1 MKTFCSIVYAV
12 YWRGFL
18 FARCS
23 SYILVHFIVSI
34 VVSLVADYYYD
45 QLGLCDYGSIL
56 SKKDS

>member
-1 MKTFCSIVYAV
+1 MLFIGEDFCLQDVHLIF
-12 YWRGFL
+12 WF
-18 FARCS
+18 
-23 SYILVHFIVSI
+23 ILSV

>member
-1 MKTFCSIVYAV
+1 MLFIGEDFCLQDVHLIFCSFY
-12 YWRGFL
+12 
-18 FARCS
+18 
-23 SYILVHFIVSI
+23 I